1 MTSQLFKEDKSHELV
16 YDNDEEYLNK
26 LSLVLVRIL

>member
-1 MTSQLFKEDKSHELV
+1 MTSKLFKEDKYHELV